1 MSKQNMKLDSDFK
14 LNNSPTWQVRE
25 SQSIISQPDFVQSI
39 NGYGEDYRGD
49 LEEDEIKIYDREDMT
64 GVLGP
69 SYQDIVQS
77 YTQAKSRGDT
87 GMARAADRDYREFLT
102 KYEYDVREEEKQ
114 KSFNEKVQGRTSSPL
129 LATSPGSVSR
139 LETSREL
146 LRTLLYLL
154 LVVGEAVAWLRLYS
168 GLEDSQHE
176 VILYLLCAPSLV
188 TSLCWLSSSFR
199 RRVSCSSTISVVGL
213 LLLSL
218 PSPVL
223 L

>member
-14 LNNSPTWQVRE
+14 LNNSPTWQVSE
-25 SQSIISQPDFVQSI
+25 LQSIISQPDFEQSI
-39 NGYGEDYRGD
+39 NGYGEDCRGD

-77 YTQAKSRGDT
+77 YTQARGDK

-102 KYEYDVREEEKQ
+102 KYEYDVGEEEKQ
-114 KSFNEKVQGRTSSPL
+114 KSFNEKLPGRTSSPL

-139 LETSREL
+139 LEISREL
-146 LRTLLYLL
+146 LRTLLFLL

-199 RRVSCSSTISVVGL
+199 RRVSCSTSISVLGL
-213 LLLSL
+213 LLFSL